1 MNKSRRKEIEAA
13 IKLLEAAQSSIEAA
27 RDAVETI
34 KSDEEEYRD
43 NMPETLQGGEK
54 YERADT
60 AVNNLE
66 EVYEAL
72 DIDIDDL
79 ITKLNEAAE

>member
-1 MNKSRRKEIEAA
+1 MNNARRKQIEAA
-13 IKLLEAAQSSIEAA
+13 IKQLEEAKSFIEAA
-27 RDAVETI
+27 RDSVEMI

-43 NMPETLQGGEK
+43 NMPESLQGSEK

-60 AVNNLE
+60 AVSNLD

-79 ITKLNEAAE
+79 VSKLSEAAE